1 VKLENISFHT
11 MAAKTCALIIAV
23 CLISIIVE
31 GKVHKRGCP
40 MAGPRADCIRR
51 VREHGYGK
59 YL

>member
-1 VKLENISFHT
+1 